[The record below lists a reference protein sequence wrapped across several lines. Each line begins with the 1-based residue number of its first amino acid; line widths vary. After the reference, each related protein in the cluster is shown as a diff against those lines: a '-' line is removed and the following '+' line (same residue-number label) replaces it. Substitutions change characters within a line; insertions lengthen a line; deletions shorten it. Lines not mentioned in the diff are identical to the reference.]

1 MYLFVSCISLFY
13 ISLYLPPA
21 PSQALKT
28 TVKSFSIVY
37 IVRPFDDE
45 SILLLSPPS
54 PRSNLM
60 FRCALR
66 KIDNIDDDEVMDND
80 DSRIKNKKE

>member
-1 MYLFVSCISLFY
+1 M
-13 ISLYLPPA
+13 
-21 PSQALKT
+21 
-28 TVKSFSIVY
+28 Y

-54 PRSNLM
+54 LRSNLM

-66 KIDNIDDDEVMDND
+66 KIDNIDDDEVMDDD
-80 DSRIKNKKE
+80 DSRIKNRKQKKKKKKNKEQTNTLTQMKQMKN